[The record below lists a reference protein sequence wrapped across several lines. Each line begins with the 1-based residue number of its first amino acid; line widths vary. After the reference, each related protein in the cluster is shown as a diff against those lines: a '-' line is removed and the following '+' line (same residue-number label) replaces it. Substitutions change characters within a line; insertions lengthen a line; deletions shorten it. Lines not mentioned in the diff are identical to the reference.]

1 MGRRGIALG
10 AWFAVVAVASAAPR
24 ITQFWAVDPN
34 LPRGETTRLC
44 YGVEDARAVRI
55 EPDVKRLYPAL
66 THCFEVA
73 PQRTTTYKLIA
84 QSADGSTAMQSVT
97 VRLGPPRARIIEVSV
112 NKMQVAP
119 GEHVVVCYK
128 AQNAISA
135 DIHPGKYITS
145 RSLEHACVDDH
156 PRVTTA
162 YTVTITGAGSQKD
175 TEKVT
180 VRVR

>member
-1 MGRRGIALG
+1 MAG
-10 AWFAVVAVASAAPR
+10 ASAAPR

-44 YGVEDARAVRI
+44 YGVEDASAVRI
-55 EPDVKRLYPAL
+55 EPDVKHLYPAL

-84 QSADGSTAMQSVT
+84 QGADGSAAVQSVT

-112 NKMQVAP
+112 NKLQVAP
-119 GEHVVVCYK
+119 GEGVVVCYK
-128 AQNAISA
+128 AKNAISA
-135 DIHPGKYITS
+135 DIHPGKYITT
-145 RSLEHACVDDH
+145 RSPLHACVEDY
-156 PRVTTA
+156 PSVTTA
-162 YTVTITGAGSQKD
+162 YIVTITGAGSQKD

>member
-1 MGRRGIALG
+1 MAI
-10 AWFAVVAVASAAPR
+10 ASATPR
-24 ITQFWAVDPN
+24 ITQFWAVDAN

-44 YGVEDARAVRI
+44 YGVEDAKAVRI
-55 EPDVKRLYPAL
+55 EPGVKRLYPAL

-84 QSADGSTAMQSVT
+84 QGADGSIATQSVI

-112 NKMQVAP
+112 NKLQVAP
-119 GEHVVVCYK
+119 GERVVVCYK
-128 AQNAISA
+128 AQNAIST
-135 DIHPGKYITS
+135 DIHPGKFVTT
-145 RSLEHACVDDH
+145 RSPAHACVQDF

>member
-10 AWFAVVAVASAAPR
+10 ACFAVMAVASAAPR

-73 PQRTTTYKLIA
+73 PRHTTTYKLIA
-84 QSADGSTAMQSVT
+84 QAADGSAAMESVT

-112 NKMQVAP
+112 NKLRVVP
-119 GEHVVVCYK
+119 GERVVVCYK
-128 AQNAISA
+128 AQNAVSA
-135 DIHPGKYITS
+135 DV
-145 RSLEHACVDDH
+145 HA
-156 PRVTTA
+156 
-162 YTVTITGAGSQKD
+162 GNF
-175 TEKVT
+175 VT
-180 VRVR
+180 VRSPARA

>member
-1 MGRRGIALG
+1 MGRRGIAVG
-10 AWFAVVAVASAAPR
+10 AWFAVIAAASAEPK

-44 YGVEDARAVRI
+44 YGVEDASAVRI

-73 PQRTTTYKLIA
+73 PQRTTTYTLTA
-84 QSADGSTAMQSVT
+84 QGADGSTVKQSVR
-97 VRLGPPRARIIEVSV
+97 VRLGPPRAKIIEVSV

-119 GEHVVVCYK
+119 GERVVVCYK
-128 AQNAISA
+128 AQNAASA
-135 DIHPGKYITS
+135 DIHPGKFVTT
-145 RSLEHACVDDH
+145 RSLQNACVQDF

>member
-1 MGRRGIALG
+1 MA
-10 AWFAVVAVASAAPR
+10 AASAAFR
-24 ITQFWAVDPN
+24 ITQFWAVEPN

-44 YGVEDARAVRI
+44 YGVEDASAVRI

-73 PQRTTTYKLIA
+73 PQRTTTYTLTA
-84 QSADGSTAMQSVT
+84 QGADGSTAMQSVM

-119 GEHVVVCYK
+119 GEHIVVCYK

-135 DIHPGKYITS
+135 DIHPGKYITT
-145 RSLEHACVDDH
+145 RSLQHACVDDH
-156 PRVTTA
+156 PRVTTS
-162 YTVTITGAGSQKD
+162 YTVIITGAGNQKD

>member
-10 AWFAVVAVASAAPR
+10 ALFAVAVASAAPK

-34 LPRGETTRLC
+34 LPRGEATRLC
-44 YGVEDARAVRI
+44 YGVEDASAVRI

-84 QSADGSTAMQSVT
+84 QGADGSTAMQSVV

-112 NKMQVAP
+112 NKLQVVP
-119 GEHVVVCYK
+119 GERVVVCYK

-135 DIHPGKYITS
+135 EIHPGKYITT
-145 RSLEHACVDDH
+145 RSPQHACVDDQ

-162 YTVTITGAGSQKD
+162 YTVTITGAGNQKD